1 MCIVVKFVKEHIAEA
16 TEELRK
22 VEMDRR
28 RSTGVHSDATDIQTV
43 SYTSRCGRR
52 QRSGVLKCLC
62 TNSARRRG
70 EQSAVSEGA
79 RGAKVKAT
87 VIGHRS
93 LASRPDPPSSS
104 RNLHALVVSDMS
116 DRRCWEYCQDKY
128 NTSVSSSCRQ
138 LLVDKLAYSKTA
150 STTTGKHKQELPEW
164 C

>member
-1 MCIVVKFVKEHIAEA
+1 MSGG
-16 TEELRK
+16 EE
-22 VEMDRR
+22 
-28 RSTGVHSDATDIQTV
+28 
-43 SYTSRCGRR
+43 
-52 QRSGVLKCLC
+52 
-62 TNSARRRG
+62 RRG

-104 RNLHALVVSDMS
+104 RNLHALVSDMS
-116 DRRCWEYCQDKY
+116 DRRSYEYCQDKY
-128 NTSVSSSCRQ
+128 NTSVSSSSRQ

-150 STTTGKHKQELPEW
+150 STTTGKHNQEIPEW